1 MKKYLIII
9 LFSFIVWNTI
19 AQKNSYE
26 IKVNVSQISSDE
38 GKIIAKLYNS
48 KENFL
53 DTAIEKKVAI
63 IEDGNS
69 TLVFQNVEE
78 GTYAIAIIHDENGN
92 DKIDFNFL
100 GIPSESLAAS
110 NNAKAFFVGPP
121 SFADAK
127 FELKGKSV
135 IQNIQM

>member
-9 LFSFIVWNTI
+9 LFVFLVWGSYAQRNSFD
-19 AQKNSYE
+19 
-26 IKVNVSQISSDE
+26 IKVNVSQISSDD
-38 GKIIAKLYNS
+38 GKIIAKLYTS

-53 DTAIEKKVAI
+53 DTALESRVASIEN
-63 IEDGNS
+63 GNS
-69 TLVFQNVEE
+69 TLVFQNIEE
-78 GTYAIAIIHDENGN
+78 GIYAIAIIHDENGN

-110 NNAKAFFVGPP
+110 NNAKAFFIGPP

-127 FELKGKSV
+127 FELKGKSI
-135 IQNIQM
+135 IQEIKM